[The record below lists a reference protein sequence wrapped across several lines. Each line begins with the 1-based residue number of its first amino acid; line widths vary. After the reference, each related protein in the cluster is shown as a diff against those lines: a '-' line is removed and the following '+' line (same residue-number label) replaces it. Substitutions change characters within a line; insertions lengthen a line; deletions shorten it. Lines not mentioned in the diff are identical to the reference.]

1 MHMDLSLNGQ
11 SVMPRQYY
19 ERIIDTFDLNSFLPK
34 KLRGGVTK
42 KMLLDALRK
51 EVSILFLGLNSTS
64 SLGVTSGFANLN
76 KNLIVTRINLF
87 KEIPSYTEYSETKE
101 LTRRSHI
108 KSLHTAPNIRVY
120 ALDVG
125 FPVHIPIETLQSW
138 AEIVFGETGIISFY
152 EESAEDSWKLKI
164 MGGYHA

>member
-1 MHMDLSLNGQ
+1 MYDCNLQYKINDQ
-11 SVMPRQYY
+11 PVMPRRHY
-19 ERIIDTFDLNSFLPK
+19 EEILNTFDLNPFIPTTK
-34 KLRGGVTK
+34 KLRGEVTK

-51 EVSILFLGLNSTS
+51 EISLLFLGLNSTS
-64 SLGVTSGFANLN
+64 SLGVTSWFANLN
-76 KNLIVTRINLF
+76 KNLIVTRINIF
-87 KEIPSYTEYSETKE
+87 KEIPSHTEYSETKE
-101 LTRRSHI
+101 AARRTYI

-152 EESAEDSWKLKI
+152 EEEGA
-164 MGGYHA
+164 